1 MKIIYFFKHTDGPI
15 VGIYKSL
22 TDILNVEIGNE
33 VAQFHFWKYIDRILI
48 AVQRM
53 QKVNILWFRNG
64 LRLHDNFSLQ
74 KAVEQEKVRV
84 RMLSVLCAQ
93 YLLNGS

>member
-1 MKIIYFFKHTDGPI
+1 M
-15 VGIYKSL
+15 
-22 TDILNVEIGNE
+22 NVEIGKE
-33 VAQFHFWKYIDRILI
+33 AAQFHYWKYMNRILF

-84 RMLSVLCAQ
+84 
-93 YLLNGS
+93 YTDKK

>member
-1 MKIIYFFKHTDGPI
+1 MN
-15 VGIYKSL
+15 V
-22 TDILNVEIGNE
+22 DIGHQA
-33 VAQFHFWKYIDRILI
+33 AQFRFRKYVNRMLF

-74 KAVEQEKVRV
+74 KAVEQEKVRI
-84 RMLSVLCAQ
+84 RMPS
-93 YLLNGS
+93 LLKGQCHEIFCFWFF